1 MHTLVD
7 FLTRVKGVEYI
18 LSVLTITGF
27 ILFIEILKPSPFRSL
42 SKRIGEDLAFL
53 REEGFRSFLRTV
65 GRALAAPFIGLFYV
79 IALPFLFA
87 HTLLVELGG
96 MAAEGVARALD
107 AAGATAV
114 FGWRPSEAYLSGR
127 KGKRARKERGKGK
140 DKEKAGEEGEAGPE
154 DGEGK

>member
-27 ILFIEILKPSPFRSL
+27 ILYIEILKPSPFRSL

-65 GRALAAPFIGLFYV
+65 GRVFAAPFIGLFYV
-79 IALPFLFA
+79 IALPFLFV
-87 HTLLVELGG
+87 HTLAVELGG

-107 AAGATAV
+107 AIGATAV

-127 KGKRARKERGKGK
+127 KAKRAKKGKG
-140 DKEKAGEEGEAGPE
+140 KAGEEGKAGSPE
-154 DGEGK
+154 DEEGK